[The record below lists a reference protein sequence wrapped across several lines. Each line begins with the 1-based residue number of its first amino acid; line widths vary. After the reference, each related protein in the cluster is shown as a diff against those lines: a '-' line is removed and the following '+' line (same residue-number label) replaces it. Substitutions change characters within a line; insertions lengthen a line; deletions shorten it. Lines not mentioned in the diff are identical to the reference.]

1 MFMEMLDG
9 SVIATALP
17 QMARSFHENPI
28 NLSIGMSAYLLTL
41 AVFIPSSG
49 WMADRFG
56 SKTIFL
62 SAIAVFTSASVL
74 CGFSQNLVEFTAA
87 RILQGAGGALMVP
100 VGRLVVLRASDKRDL
115 VNMMQFI
122 STPGLIAP
130 VLGPSVGG
138 FITTFSSW
146 RWIFYLNVPIGLLG
160 LALVAAFMVN
170 HKAEQHRS
178 FDTPGF
184 ILSGAGLASLLFG
197 LNQLG
202 RPTLDVKV
210 TVLLI
215 GGGVLLCGFAFRH
228 LKRAPHPLVDLS
240 LFRIPTFAITTLFA
254 GTAFRIVIG
263 TTPFL
268 WPLLFQ
274 VGFGMTAFASGA
286 LVTCC
291 AAGDFCMKFFSKRL
305 LRRFGFRQTLVVNGA
320 VVALA
325 VLGCAAFGPT
335 TPVVAIAALLFVIGL
350 LRSIQFGSFNALTY
364 GDVPPAQMS
373 SASSLASTIQQM
385 AFGLGV
391 AFSALVLHLAALSN
405 GSHAQQFTLGDFR
418 IAFAAAALLALVSAA
433 GFTRLAPDAGAEVSG
448 HRQEEAASPALAG

>member
-62 SAIAVFTSASVL
+62 SAIAIFTFASVL
-74 CGFSQNLVEFTAA
+74 CGLSENLVEFTAA

-100 VGRLVVLRASDKRDL
+100 VGRLVVLRGSDKKDL

-178 FDTPGF
+178 FDTLGF
-184 ILSGAGLASLLFG
+184 ILSGAGLASVLFG

-202 RPTLDVKV
+202 RPTLDAKV
-210 TVLLI
+210 TTLLI
-215 GGGVLLCGFAFRH
+215 GGGIVLCALAFVH

-240 LFRIPTFAITTLFA
+240 LFSIPTFALTSLFA

-305 LRRFGFRQTLVVNGA
+305 LQRFGFRQTLVVNGA
-320 VVALA
+320 IVAVA
-325 VLGCAAFGPT
+325 ILGCAAFGPS
-335 TPVVAIAALLFVIGL
+335 TPVIAIAALLFVIGL

-364 GDVPPAQMS
+364 GDV
-373 SASSLASTIQQM
+373 
-385 AFGLGV
+385 
-391 AFSALVLHLAALSN
+391 
-405 GSHAQQFTLGDFR
+405 
-418 IAFAAAALLALVSAA
+418 
-433 GFTRLAPDAGAEVSG
+433 
-448 HRQEEAASPALAG
+448 

>member
-49 WMADRFG
+49 WVADRFG
-56 SKTIFL
+56 SKTVFL
-62 SAIAVFTSASVL
+62 SAIAIFTAASVL
-74 CGFSQNLVEFTAA
+74 CGISENLAEFTAA

-100 VGRLVVLRASDKRDL
+100 VGRLVVLRGSDKRDL

-146 RWIFYLNVPIGLLG
+146 RWIFYLNVPIGALG

-178 FDTPGF
+178 FDTLGF

-210 TVLLI
+210 TALLI
-215 GGGVLLCGFAFRH
+215 GGGVLLCGAAFVH
-228 LKRAPHPLVDLS
+228 LKRAPHPLVDIS

-291 AAGDFCMKFFSKRL
+291 AAGDFSMKFFSKRL

-325 VLGCAAFGPT
+325 ILGCAAFGPS
-335 TPVVAIAALLFVIGL
+335 TPVFAIAALLFAIGA

-364 GDVPPAQMS
+364 GDIPPAQMS

-405 GSHAQQFTLGDFR
+405 GSRAQQFTLGDFR
-418 IAFAAAALLALVSAA
+418 IAFAAAALLALVSSA

-448 HRQEEAASPALAG
+448 HRQAETASPALAG